1 MYSSRKTKIL
11 NIICVLLVLTTGVIR
26 LTRAS
31 YRSVS
36 SSTLIFFLFILS
48 GLIWLVQ
55 IRRRV
60 IRPEERK
67 YLELTAVLLLVLLII
82 KTVKSFGGE
91 CYEKSCGVFR
101 Y

>member
-48 GLIWLVQ
+48 GLIWLV
-55 IRRRV
+55 
-60 IRPEERK
+60 
-67 YLELTAVLLLVLLII
+67 
-82 KTVKSFGGE
+82 
-91 CYEKSCGVFR
+91 
-101 Y
+101 